1 MNIVEKAQMFAAGAH
16 AGVGQKRKYTGEDYI
31 HHPIAVAEIVRK
43 HGGTDE
49 MVAAAMLHD
58 TIEDTQVTFGHIFS
72 LFGDRVAEMVDA
84 LSNKAKKEDGNR
96 ETRFFINVKAL
107 RERLDMQSRVIK
119 LADLIHNTQSIT
131 RYDQKFAAQYLAEKA
146 FMLRVLF
153 TGAEIG
159 VSGEEI
165 ESRTV
170 DHPLLIEAEKIVATA
185 LSRLPDELFLKS
197 DRINAELMERWKKT
211 EA

>member
-31 HHPIAVAEIVRK
+31 HHPVAVAEIVRK

-84 LSNKAKKEDGNR
+84 LSNKAKKKDGNR

-153 TGAEIG
+153 TDVEIG
-159 VSGEEI
+159 VSSEEI
-165 ESRTV
+165 ESRTG
-170 DHPLLIEAEKIVATA
+170 DHPLLIEAEKIVATE
-185 LSRLPDELFLKS
+185 LSQLPDELFFKS
-197 DRINAELMERWKKT
+197 DRINAGLMEKWKSM

>member
-31 HHPIAVAEIVRK
+31 HHPVAVAEIVRK

-107 RERLDMQSRVIK
+107 RKRLDMQSRVIK

-153 TGAEIG
+153 TDAEIG

-165 ESRTV
+165 ESRTG

-185 LSRLPDELFLKS
+185 LSRLPDEMFFKS
-197 DRINAELMERWKKT
+197 DRINAGLMEKWKSM

>member
-31 HHPIAVAEIVRK
+31 NHPVAVAEIVRNS
-43 HGGTDE
+43 GGTDE
-49 MVAAAMLHD
+49 MVAAALLHD

-84 LSNKAKKEDGNR
+84 LSNKAKPEDGNR
-96 ETRFFINVKAL
+96 ETRFFINVRAL

-153 TGAEIG
+153 TDAEIG

-165 ESRTV
+165 ESRTG

-185 LSRLPDELFLKS
+185 LSQLPDELFFKS
-197 DRINAELMERWKKT
+197 DRINAGLMEKWKSM

>member
-31 HHPIAVAEIVRK
+31 HHPVAVADIVRNN
-43 HGGTDE
+43 GGSDE
-49 MVAAAMLHD
+49 MIAAALLHD

-72 LFGDRVAEMVDA
+72 LFGERVAEMVDA

-107 RERLDMQSRVIK
+107 RERPDMQSRVIK

-153 TGAEIG
+153 TDAEIG

-165 ESRTV
+165 ESRTG

-185 LSRLPDELFLKS
+185 LSRLPDELFFKS
-197 DRINAELMERWKKT
+197 DRINAGLMEKWKSM

>member
-31 HHPIAVAEIVRK
+31 HHPVAVADIVRNN
-43 HGGTDE
+43 GGSDE
-49 MVAAAMLHD
+49 MIAAALLHD

-72 LFGDRVAEMVDA
+72 LFGERVAEMVDA

-153 TGAEIG
+153 TDAEIG

-165 ESRTV
+165 ESRTG

-185 LSRLPDELFLKS
+185 LSRLPDELFFKS
-197 DRINAELMERWKKT
+197 DRINAGLMEKWKSM

>member
-1 MNIVEKAQMFAAGAH
+1 MNIVEKAQIFAAGAH

-31 HHPIAVAEIVRK
+31 HHPVAVAEIVRK

-153 TGAEIG
+153 TGSEIG

-165 ESRTV
+165 ESRTG

>member
-31 HHPIAVAEIVRK
+31 HHPVAVAEIVRK

-58 TIEDTQVTFGHIFS
+58 TIEDTQVTFDHIFS

-146 FMLRVLF
+146 FMLRALF
-153 TGAEIG
+153 TDAQIG

-165 ESRTV
+165 EPRTG
-170 DHPLLIEAEKIVATA
+170 DHPLLIEAEKMVATA
-185 LSRLPDELFLKS
+185 LSQLPDELFLKS
-197 DRINAELMERWKKT
+197 DRINAGLMEKWKSM

>member
-31 HHPIAVAEIVRK
+31 HHPVAVAEIVRK

-146 FMLRVLF
+146 FMLRALF
-153 TGAEIG
+153 TDAEIG

-165 ESRTV
+165 ESRTG
-170 DHPLLIEAEKIVATA
+170 DHPLLIEAEKMVATA
-185 LSRLPDELFLKS
+185 LSQLPDELFLKS

>member
-1 MNIVEKAQMFAAGAH
+1 MNIVEKAQIFAAGAH

-31 HHPIAVAEIVRK
+31 HHPVAVAEIVRK

-146 FMLRVLF
+146 FMLRALF
-153 TGAEIG
+153 TDAEIG

-165 ESRTV
+165 ESRTG

-185 LSRLPDELFLKS
+185 LSQLPDELFLKS

>member
-31 HHPIAVAEIVRK
+31 HHPVAVAEIVRK

-131 RYDQKFAAQYLAEKA
+131 RYDQKFAAHYLAEKA

-165 ESRTV
+165 ESRTG

>member
-16 AGVGQKRKYTGEDYI
+16 AGVGQKRKYAGEDYI
-31 HHPIAVAEIVRK
+31 HHPVAVAEIVRK

-58 TIEDTQVTFGHIFS
+58 TIEDTQVTFDHIFS

-146 FMLRVLF
+146 FMLRALF
-153 TGAEIG
+153 TDAEIG

-165 ESRTV
+165 ESRTG
-170 DHPLLIEAEKIVATA
+170 DHPLLIEAEKMVATA
-185 LSRLPDELFLKS
+185 LSQLPDELFLKS
-197 DRINAELMERWKKT
+197 DRINAGLMEKWKSM

>member
-1 MNIVEKAQMFAAGAH
+1 MNIIDKAQVFAAGAH

-31 HHPIAVAEIVRK
+31 NHPVAVAEIVRR

-49 MVAAAMLHD
+49 MIAAAMLHD

-84 LSNKAKKEDGNR
+84 LSNKAGPEDGDR
-96 ETRFFINVKAL
+96 ETRFFININAL

-119 LADLIHNTQSIT
+119 LADLIHNTESIT
-131 RYDQKFAAQYLAEKA
+131 KHDQKFAAQYLAEKA
-146 FMLRVLF
+146 FMLRALF
-153 TGAEIG
+153 SDADIG
-159 VSGEEI
+159 SLEEI
-165 ESRTV
+165 ESRAGK
-170 DHPLLIEAEKIVATA
+170 HPILIEAEKVVATA
-185 LSRLPDELFLKS
+185 LGQLSEELFYKS
-197 DRINAELMERWKKT
+197 DRINIDLMEKWKAL

>member
-31 HHPIAVAEIVRK
+31 HHPVAVAEIVRK

-58 TIEDTQVTFGHIFS
+58 TIEDTQVTFDHIFS

-146 FMLRVLF
+146 FMLRALF
-153 TGAEIG
+153 TDAEIG

-165 ESRTV
+165 ESRTG
-170 DHPLLIEAEKIVATA
+170 DHPLLIEAEKMVATA
-185 LSRLPDELFLKS
+185 LSQLPDELFLKS
-197 DRINAELMERWKKT
+197 DRINAGLMEKWKSM

>member
-31 HHPIAVAEIVRK
+31 HHPVAVAEIVRK

-153 TGAEIG
+153 TGSEIG

-165 ESRTV
+165 ESRTG

>member
-31 HHPIAVAEIVRK
+31 HHPVAVAEIVRK

-153 TGAEIG
+153 TDAEIG

-165 ESRTV
+165 ESRTG

-185 LSRLPDELFLKS
+185 LSRLPDEMFFKS
-197 DRINAELMERWKKT
+197 DRINAGLMEKWKSM
-211 EA
+211 EV

>member
-31 HHPIAVAEIVRK
+31 HHPVAVAEIVRK

-84 LSNKAKKEDGNR
+84 ISNKALPEDGNR

-131 RYDQKFAAQYLAEKA
+131 RHDQEFAAQYLAEKA

-153 TGAEIG
+153 TDAEIG

-165 ESRTV
+165 ESRTG
-170 DHPLLIEAEKIVATA
+170 DHPLLIEAEKMVATA
-185 LSRLPDELFLKS
+185 LSQLPDELFLKS
-197 DRINAELMERWKKT
+197 DRINAELMEKWEKT

>member
-31 HHPIAVAEIVRK
+31 HHPVAVAEIVRK

-153 TGAEIG
+153 TDAEIG

-165 ESRTV
+165 ESRTG

-185 LSRLPDELFLKS
+185 LSRLPDEMFFKS
-197 DRINAELMERWKKT
+197 DRINAGLMEKWKSM

>member
-31 HHPIAVAEIVRK
+31 HHPVAVAEIVRK

-153 TGAEIG
+153 TDAEIG

-165 ESRTV
+165 ESRTG

>member
-1 MNIVEKAQMFAAGAH
+1 MNIVEKAQIFAAGAH
-16 AGVGQKRKYTGEDYI
+16 AGVGQKRKYTSEDYI
-31 HHPIAVAEIVRK
+31 HHPVAVAEIVRK

-131 RYDQKFAAQYLAEKA
+131 RYDKKFAAQYLAEKA

-153 TGAEIG
+153 TDAEIG

-165 ESRTV
+165 ESRTG
-170 DHPLLIEAEKIVATA
+170 DHPLLIEAEKMVATA
-185 LSRLPDELFLKS
+185 LSQLPDELFLKS
-197 DRINAELMERWKKT
+197 DRINAELMERWEKT

>member
-31 HHPIAVAEIVRK
+31 HHPVAVADIVRNN
-43 HGGTDE
+43 GGSDE
-49 MVAAAMLHD
+49 MIAAALLHD

-72 LFGDRVAEMVDA
+72 LFGERVAEMVDA

-153 TGAEIG
+153 TDAEIG

-165 ESRTV
+165 ESRTG
-170 DHPLLIEAEKIVATA
+170 DHPLLIEAEKMVATA
-185 LSRLPDELFLKS
+185 LSQLPDELFLKS
-197 DRINAELMERWKKT
+197 DRINAGLMEKWKSM

>member
-31 HHPIAVAEIVRK
+31 HHPVAVADIVRNN
-43 HGGTDE
+43 GGSDE
-49 MVAAAMLHD
+49 MIAAALLHD

-72 LFGDRVAEMVDA
+72 LFGERVAEMVDA

-96 ETRFFINVKAL
+96 ETRFFINVRAL

-131 RYDQKFAAQYLAEKA
+131 KYDQKFAAQYLAEKA

-153 TGAEIG
+153 NGTEIG
-159 VSGEEI
+159 VSAEEI
-165 ESRTV
+165 SQRRR
-170 DHPLLIEAEKIVATA
+170 HPLLIEAEKIVAAA
-185 LSRLPDELFLKS
+185 LSQLPDELFLKS
-197 DRINAELMERWKKT
+197 DRINAELMDKWKAL
-211 EA
+211 EV

>member
-31 HHPIAVAEIVRK
+31 HHPVAVADIVRNN
-43 HGGTDE
+43 GGSDE
-49 MVAAAMLHD
+49 MIAAALLHD

-72 LFGDRVAEMVDA
+72 LFGERVAEMVDA

-131 RYDQKFAAQYLAEKA
+131 RYDQKFAAQYLAEKT

-153 TGAEIG
+153 TDAEIG

-165 ESRTV
+165 ESRTG

-185 LSRLPDELFLKS
+185 LSQLPDELFFKS
-197 DRINAELMERWKKT
+197 DRINAGLMEKWKSM

>member
-31 HHPIAVAEIVRK
+31 HHPVAVAEIVRK

-84 LSNKAKKEDGNR
+84 LSNKAKKKDGNR

-131 RYDQKFAAQYLAEKA
+131 RYDKKFAAQYLAEKA
-146 FMLRVLF
+146 FMLRALF
-153 TGAEIG
+153 TDAEIG

-165 ESRTV
+165 ESRTG
-170 DHPLLIEAEKIVATA
+170 DHPLLIEAEKTVATA
-185 LSRLPDELFLKS
+185 LSQLPDELFLKS
-197 DRINAELMERWKKT
+197 DRINAGLMEKWKSM

>member
-31 HHPIAVAEIVRK
+31 HHPVAVAEIVRK

-146 FMLRVLF
+146 FMLRALF
-153 TGAEIG
+153 TDAEIG

-165 ESRTV
+165 ESRTG
-170 DHPLLIEAEKIVATA
+170 DHPLLIEAEKMVATA
-185 LSRLPDELFLKS
+185 LSQLPDELFLKS
-197 DRINAELMERWKKT
+197 DRINAGLMEKWKSM

>member
-84 LSNKAKKEDGNR
+84 LSNKAKKKDGNR

-146 FMLRVLF
+146 FMLRALF
-153 TGAEIG
+153 TDAEIG

-165 ESRTV
+165 ESRTG

-197 DRINAELMERWKKT
+197 DRINAGLMEKWKSM

>member
-31 HHPIAVAEIVRK
+31 HHPVAVAEIVRK

-84 LSNKAKKEDGNR
+84 LSNKAKKKDGNR

-146 FMLRVLF
+146 FMLRALF
-153 TGAEIG
+153 TDAEIG

-165 ESRTV
+165 ESRTG
-170 DHPLLIEAEKIVATA
+170 DHPLLIEAEKAVATA
-185 LSRLPDELFLKS
+185 LSQLPDELFLKS
-197 DRINAELMERWKKT
+197 DRINAGLMEKWKSM

>member
-31 HHPIAVAEIVRK
+31 HHPVAVAEIVRK

-58 TIEDTQVTFGHIFS
+58 TIEDTQVTFDHIFS

-146 FMLRVLF
+146 FMLRALF
-153 TGAEIG
+153 TDAEIG

-165 ESRTV
+165 EPRTG
-170 DHPLLIEAEKIVATA
+170 DHPLLIEAEKMVATA
-185 LSRLPDELFLKS
+185 LSQLPDELFLKS
-197 DRINAELMERWKKT
+197 DRINAGLMEKWKSM

>member
-31 HHPIAVAEIVRK
+31 HHPVAVADIVRNN
-43 HGGTDE
+43 GGSDE
-49 MVAAAMLHD
+49 MIAAALLHD
-58 TIEDTQVTFGHIFS
+58 TIEDTQVTYGHIFS
-72 LFGDRVAEMVDA
+72 LFGERVAEMVDA

-96 ETRFFINVKAL
+96 ETRFFINVRAL

-131 RYDQKFAAQYLAEKA
+131 KYDQKFAAQYLAEKA

-153 TGAEIG
+153 NGTEIG
-159 VSGEEI
+159 VSAEEI
-165 ESRTV
+165 SQRRR
-170 DHPLLIEAEKIVATA
+170 HPLLIEAETIVATA
-185 LSRLPDELFLKS
+185 LSQLPDELFFKS
-197 DRINAELMERWKKT
+197 DRVNAELMEKWKAL
-211 EA
+211 EV

>member
-31 HHPIAVAEIVRK
+31 HHPVAVAEIVRK

-153 TGAEIG
+153 TDAEIG

-165 ESRTV
+165 ESRTG
-170 DHPLLIEAEKIVATA
+170 DHPLLIEAEKMVATA
-185 LSRLPDELFLKS
+185 LSQLPDELFLKS
-197 DRINAELMERWKKT
+197 DRINAELMEGWKKT